1 MTALKLPLPPDCKP
15 NLQYTEAG
23 NKYQIRSRYFL
34 RGAFYDRNIKIAKG
48 DIPEGWHELSTA
60 EKYMKYAQER
70 VNLAME
76 RFAERDAK
84 REAFLH
90 MTEDDDLPV
99 WDCAG

>member
-34 RGAFYDRNIKIAKG
+34 RGAFYDRNIKIAKAEV
-48 DIPEGWHELSTA
+48 PEGWHDLPVA
-60 EKYMKYAQER
+60 ERYMKYAQER

-76 RFAERDAK
+76 RFAERDAR